1 MKNTKDDETIGME
14 TKTGQ
19 FDNMGRLGMLGTLG
33 RILGDI
39 NNTRM
44 DVNFTRGT
52 KVDKQKNIFKGG
64 KDHWG

>member
-1 MKNTKDDETIGME
+1 
-14 TKTGQ
+14 
-19 FDNMGRLGMLGTLG
+19 MLRTLG

-52 KVDKQKNIFKGG
+52 KVDKQKKILRWKGPLGMKRVLKKMSRDVVGHQGGIFYFI
-64 KDHWG
+64 